1 MEISTFTLVL
11 KTDSPVKKSGTL
23 LRGFIGN
30 RFRERPLL
38 HHHLEKSCLYKYP
51 LVQYK
56 IIEGTPII
64 FGLNEGGVAV
74 KNICGDLNTLK
85 LGTTNYKIT
94 EKHTI
99 EKYQKFGFSEKER
112 KYRLITPWIALN
124 EKNFKEYKNLS
135 KKEQILL
142 LHKILIG
149 NILSVA
155 KAFEY
160 VVLSELKIKTK
171 IKPVSVV
178 YKGVSMI
185 GFLGDFKVNFEL
197 PEFIGLGKGV
207 SQGFGTT
214 MKMP

>member
-1 MEISTFTLVL
+1 MELLTYTLVL
-11 KTDSPVKKSGTL
+11 KTETIVKESGTF

-30 RFRERPLL
+30 KFKDKTIL

-56 IIEGTPII
+56 IIEGTPVI
-64 FGLNEGGVAV
+64 FGLNEGAVALADIY
-74 KNICGDLNTLK
+74 KQINELK
-85 LGTTNYKIT
+85 LGTNIYKI
-94 EKHTI
+94 I
-99 EKYQKFGFSEKER
+99 EKRVIENHQKFCFSEKER
-112 KYRLITPWIALN
+112 KYRFISPWIALN

-160 VVLSELKIKTK
+160 VVLSELKVKTK
-171 IKPVSVV
+171 VKPLTVK
-178 YKGVSMI
+178 YKGIPMI
-185 GFLGDFKVNFEL
+185 GFTGDFKINFEL

-207 SQGFGTT
+207 SQGFGTV
-214 MKMP
+214 KKI